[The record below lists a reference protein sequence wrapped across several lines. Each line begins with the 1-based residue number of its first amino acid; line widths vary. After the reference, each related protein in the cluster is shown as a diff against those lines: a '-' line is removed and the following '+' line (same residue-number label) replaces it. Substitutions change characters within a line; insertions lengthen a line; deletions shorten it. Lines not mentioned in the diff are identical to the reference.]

1 MPIQRGGSNS
11 HTEQGHDTAEETAIQ
26 NLLAVDAPSAHS
38 QNTKEKMTKM
48 QMISKVNI
56 QCPGKYVQ
64 LVFDAIS
71 KEMQREVGQTNP
83 VPMKMQFSKSK

>member
-11 HTEQGHDTAEETAIQ
+11 HTEQGHDAAEETTIQ
-26 NLLAVDAPSAHS
+26 TLLAVDAPSAHS

-56 QCPGKYVQ
+56 QCPGGYVQ
-64 LVFDAIS
+64 RIFDATP
-71 KEMQREVGQTNP
+71 KEMQREVKETTP
-83 VPMKMQFSKSK
+83 ATMKMQISKSE